1 MRRPADFSSLRRRG
15 RTRHPARSRYD
26 NGTFLSFLT
35 LAEGARGAYLPLSLK
50 H

>member
-1 MRRPADFSSLRRRG
+1 MPAISLASGGRSS
-15 RTRHPARSRYD
+15 D
-26 NGTFLSFLT
+26 NDDGTFLSFLT